1 MGMMALYNLIGI
13 NQKEDQPMNV
23 GAVKDLIDAAIVKSQ
38 GGIRKFQRNISKK
51 RIDKDG
57 YIVLYEKDFSK

>member
-1 MGMMALYNLIGI
+1 
-13 NQKEDQPMNV
+13 MNV
-23 GAVKDLIDAAIVKSQ
+23 GAVKDVIDAAIVKSQ

-57 YIVLYEKDFSK
+57 YIVLYEKDSVNKKDFINKNRH